1 MSALNFSLLGVSLAC
16 VVFGSCLNNKV
27 AKTVVNTYSD
37 TLYYNLLLHLVGIVI
52 LFLYARTFAIHT
64 TTLLLA
70 ALFGIDSSLCTILA
84 VLSFRN
90 GPMALTTLIG
100 SAGSLL
106 FSAILG
112 TVLFKET
119 VAPIQIAGIVLILV
133 AMVIL
138 TGARAEGN
146 LSRTWF
152 ICVILQAFFGGMQGI
167 IQKWQGATPYTEEK
181 PVFLL
186 YTFIFCSLFIAAWLF
201 FRTRGASGEKVTVPL
216 KGFLPAAAIVG
227 VTTSLVNIINLKLA
241 IEVPAAVFFPINSG
255 GYIILTSI
263 ASSLY
268 FKEKL
273 TLRQKVSFVIGFVA
287 IFLVANVF

>member
-1 MSALNFSLLGVSLAC
+1 MNALNFGLLAVSLAC
-16 VVFGSCLNNKV
+16 VVFGSCLNNHV

-37 TLYYNLLLHLVGIVI
+37 TLFYNLLLHVVGIVVM
-52 LFLYARTFAIHT
+52 FLYARTFAIHAS
-64 TTLLLA
+64 TLFLA
-70 ALFGIDSSLCTILA
+70 ALFGADSMLCTVLA
-84 VLSFRN
+84 VLSFKN
-90 GPMALTTLIG
+90 GPMALSTLVG

-106 FSAILG
+106 CSSVLG
-112 TVLFKET
+112 TILFHET
-119 VAPIQIAGIVLILV
+119 VKPVQVVGIALILL

-138 TGARAEGN
+138 TGAKTEGK

-152 ICVILQAFFGGMQGI
+152 VCILSQAFFGGMQGI
-167 IQKWQGATPYTEEK
+167 IQKWQGATPYADEK

-186 YTFIFCSLFIAAWLF
+186 YTFIFCTIFVALWLVI
-201 FRTRGASGEKVTVPL
+201 RANTGKREKVTVSA
-216 KGFLPAAAIVG
+216 KSFFPAAAIVG

-241 IEVPAAVFFPINSG
+241 IEIPAAVFFPINSG

-273 TLRQKVSFVIGFVA
+273 SKRQKVSFVIGFIA
-287 IFLVANVF
+287 IFLVADIF